1 MLADLIFKN
10 NTQIDWSLL
19 LLTLGC
25 SFCFLSLFFSCPTRV
40 TGLFITRCLSECVE
54 APPYDRWFMGTPIE
68 LSVLSQVSRNWH
80 SAWVKKKIVTSLW
93 NTARWWP
100 CWSQDPSYWHKSAFL
115 GSQWNLIKSKLK
127 SHWRLMMCTHDS
139 DDSHFWGWA
148 PQYIEVIDY
157 KSNIRVSNKWMSMV
171 MMRENVQRILNM

>member
-1 MLADLIFKN
+1 MLADLLFKN

-54 APPYDRWFMGTPIE
+54 APPHDRWFMGTPIE

-115 GSQWNLIKSKLK
+115 GSQMKPDQVEAKVTLK
-127 SHWRLMMCTHDS
+127 TYDVYTWQRRQPFLRLGSSVHRS
-139 DDSHFWGWA
+139 YWL
-148 PQYIEVIDY
+148 QE
-157 KSNIRVSNKWMSMV
+157 
-171 MMRENVQRILNM
+171 